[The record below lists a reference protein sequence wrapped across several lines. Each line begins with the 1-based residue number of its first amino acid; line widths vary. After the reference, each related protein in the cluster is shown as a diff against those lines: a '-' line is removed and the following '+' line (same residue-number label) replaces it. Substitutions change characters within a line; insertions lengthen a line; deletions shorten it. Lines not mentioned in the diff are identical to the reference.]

1 MTLNILGKTFLSVL
15 CAVTLFTAC
24 SDDDDNSPFVGLDNN
39 MLSFSLTQGATTWQ
53 AAIDD
58 NEIVI
63 TVPEGTELAGATAT
77 YRLSE
82 QAAIFPDPAGINLW
96 NEEQQFVVKSY
107 NQTRRTYKYTIQYTP
122 VSEVANITLN
132 SQAEVDAFGTHGV
145 TAIEG
150 SLFIGLTENTTDPIM
165 NLNGLSKL
173 TEVMGQLQI
182 GQYYQGENLD
192 GLAKIK
198 RTGSILITTV
208 GTGVAK
214 NLKSVSFPAL
224 TLIRRDLNLYNGK
237 QIESLSMPLLK
248 TILGNSEIQETSIT
262 SFNMN
267 SLQQVGGSII
277 FNSNQLTDLEFP
289 DLESIG
295 DQLYLYAST
304 SGAGFPKLTTINL
317 PILGTCSR
325 IRFEGAESLETL
337 RIPKLKALSTLSF
350 QKSLSFTDI
359 NTTIKDL
366 ESIETLTLSSTSVLQ
381 LDATGKT
388 IEKLTISPNGTDQ
401 FTLTGKDT
409 FGDIEFANN
418 NQAPLPI
425 LVGINTIAN
434 YSIRT
439 ARGSVSLDGVK
450 AITGSLST
458 NPVTMN
464 VLDELLL
471 PDLESVGSIKTHLGS
486 NGVATRLN
494 APKLTEVT
502 GSLALTVN
510 TSQADLSYI
519 NLPVLSKVG
528 GELNIAGK
536 TTSQQTITQ
545 INCFP
550 KLSSVGEVTIKGFKK
565 LFNFSPFKPMIEQ
578 VSKWTVTYCGSN
590 PTLQQMKD
598 SPTGDFSNN

>member
-1 MTLNILGKTFLSVL
+1 MTIKILGKTLLSVL

-24 SDDDDNSPFVGLDNN
+24 SDDDSSPFIGLDNN
-39 MLSFSLTQGATTWQ
+39 VLSFSLTQGATTWQ
-53 AAIDD
+53 AAIID
-58 NEIVI
+58 NEIVV
-63 TVPEGTELAGATAT
+63 TVPEGTELTGATAS

-82 QAAIFPDPAGINLW
+82 HANISPDPSGISQW

-107 NQTRRTYKYTIQYTP
+107 SQTKQVYKYTIQYIP
-122 VSEVANITLN
+122 ISEVANFILN
-132 SQAEVDAFGTHGV
+132 SQTEVDAFSTRGI

-150 SLFIGLTENTTDPIM
+150 NLYIGTVENTTDPIT
-165 NLNGLSKL
+165 NLGGLSKIS
-173 TEVMGQLQI
+173 EVMGELQI

-198 RTGSILITTV
+198 RAGSILITTI

-248 TILGNSEIQETSIT
+248 TILGNSEIRETGMT

-267 SLQQVGGSII
+267 SLQHVGGGII
-277 FNSNQLTDLEFP
+277 FNDNLLPQLEFP
-289 DLESIG
+289 DLEFIG
-295 DQLYLYAST
+295 DQLYLYTGS
-304 SGAGFPKLTTINL
+304 SGIGFPELTTINL
-317 PILGTCSR
+317 PMLGTCSR
-325 IRFEGAESLETL
+325 IRIEGTESLEAL
-337 RIPKLKALSTLSF
+337 HIPKLKTLSTLSF
-350 QKSLSFTDI
+350 QKCASFIDI

-366 ESIETLTLSSTSVLQ
+366 ESIETLTLSLNPILQ

-388 IEKLTISPNGTDQ
+388 IGKLTISPNGTDQ
-401 FTLTGKDT
+401 FTLTGKDP

-425 LVGINTIAN
+425 LVGITTVGN

-439 ARGSVSLDGVK
+439 ARNSLSLDGVK
-450 AITGSLST
+450 KITGSLST
-458 NPVTMN
+458 SPVTMN
-464 VLDELLL
+464 ILDELLL

-486 NGVATRLN
+486 NGVATHLS

-502 GSLALTVN
+502 ESLALTIHTN
-510 TSQADLSYI
+510 QTDLSYI
-519 NLPVLSKVG
+519 NLPALSKVG

-550 KLSSVGEVTIKGFKK
+550 KLNSAGEVTIKGFKK
-565 LFNFSPFKPMIEQ
+565 LFNFSPFKPFVDQ
-578 VSKWTVTYCGSN
+578 VNKWTVTNCGFN

>member
-15 CAVTLFTAC
+15 CAVTLFTGC

-39 MLSFSLTQGATTWQ
+39 MLSFSLTQGVTTWQ

-295 DQLYLYAST
+295 DKFSLTGST
-304 SGAGFPKLTTINL
+304 SKFPRLATINL
-317 PILGTCSR
+317 PMLATCSQ
-325 IRFEGAESLETL
+325 FSVEAAEIMETI
-337 RIPKLKALSTLSF
+337 RIPKLKTLSTLYI
-350 QKSLSFTDI
+350 KSCLAFADI
-359 NTTIKDL
+359 NTAIKDL

-381 LDATGKT
+381 LDAIGKT
-388 IEKLTISPNGTDQ
+388 IGKFVITPNGTDQ

-439 ARGSVSLDGVK
+439 ARGSASLDGVK

>member
-1 MTLNILGKTFLSVL
+1 MTIKILGKTLLSIL
-15 CAVTLFTAC
+15 CAVTFFTAC
-24 SDDDDNSPFVGLDNN
+24 SDDDDSPFVGLDNN

-58 NEIVI
+58 NEIVV
-63 TVPEGTELAGATAT
+63 TVPEGTELAGATVT
-77 YRLSE
+77 YHLSE
-82 QAAIFPDPAGINLW
+82 QASIFPDPAGIDLW

-132 SQAEVDAFGTHGV
+132 SQAEVDAFGTRKV

-150 SLFIGLTENTTDPIM
+150 SLYIGLAENTTDPIT
-165 NLNGLSKL
+165 NLDALSKL
-173 TEVMGQLQI
+173 TEVMGQIQI

-198 RTGSILITTV
+198 RAGSILITTI

-248 TILGNSEIQETSIT
+248 SILGSSEIQETGIASL
-262 SFNMN
+262 NMN

-277 FNSNQLTDLEFP
+277 FNSNQLTELEFP

-295 DQLYLYAST
+295 DKFSLAGST
-304 SGAGFPKLTTINL
+304 SKFPKLTTINL
-317 PILGTCSR
+317 PVLATCSQ
-325 IRFEGAESLETL
+325 FSMEAAESMATI
-337 RIPKLKALSTLSF
+337 RIPKLKDLSILYI
-350 QKSLSFTDI
+350 KSCLSFTDI
-359 NTTIKDL
+359 NTAIKDM
-366 ESIETLTLSSTSVLQ
+366 ESIEVLTLSSTSVLQ

-388 IEKLTISPNGTDQ
+388 IGKFVITPNGTDQ
-401 FTLTGKDT
+401 LTLTGKET

-439 ARGSVSLDGVK
+439 ARSSVSLDGVK
-450 AITGSLST
+450 KITGSLST
-458 NPVTMN
+458 SPITMN
-464 VLDELLL
+464 ILDELLL

-486 NGVATRLN
+486 NGIATRLN

-565 LFNFSPFKPMIEQ
+565 LFNFSPFKPMIGQ

-590 PTLQQMKD
+590 PTLQEMKD